1 MEPEANRH
9 GPSMYSGIQKRMID
23 QFFTEVEGPD
33 RDWQSDDF
41 NYFDDERDE
50 LTV

>member
-1 MEPEANRH
+1 MEPEVNRH
-9 GPSMYSGIQKRMID
+9 GPSMYSGISKRMID

-41 NYFDDERDE
+41 DYFDDERDE